1 MGSLVPGWDSPVL
14 RSKPGVQKN
23 KSLTMEEIEAYW
35 KVHKKSNSISQ
46 EIRTADEPG
55 RKIQKS
61 SSFPVNTTNI
71 GSTDT
76 ETSPRTQQIL
86 KNNGWW
92 TASNWAFLNE
102 PPILEEG
109 DSKTAYAAQF
119 HVANSWAPKSNGHDQ
134 IST

>member
-61 SSFPVNTTNI
+61 SSFPVTTTNI
-71 GSTDT
+71 T
-76 ETSPRTQQIL
+76 ETSTRTHKIL
-86 KNNGWW
+86 NNNGWW

-102 PPILEEG
+102 PPILEG
-109 DSKTAYAAQF
+109 DSKTTYASQF
-119 HVANSWAPKSNGHDQ
+119 HVADSWAPKSNGHDQ